1 MRTIYLLIFAVLL
14 SACSAFYVVPGYSPY
29 VSLAPPQ
36 IQRWQKSDTIGH
48 TDSKQRWQDFQGCG
62 VKNFRDGSLD
72 LSNEYPG
79 MTTED
84 VIRRSKAIRSCM
96 KNKGYIYLG
105 ETECVDGK
113 NNKLTGLCN

>member
-48 TDSKQRWQDFQGCG
+48 TDVC
-62 VKNFRDGSLD
+62 
-72 LSNEYPG
+72 
-79 MTTED
+79 
-84 VIRRSKAIRSCM
+84 
-96 KNKGYIYLG
+96 
-105 ETECVDGK
+105 
-113 NNKLTGLCN
+113 